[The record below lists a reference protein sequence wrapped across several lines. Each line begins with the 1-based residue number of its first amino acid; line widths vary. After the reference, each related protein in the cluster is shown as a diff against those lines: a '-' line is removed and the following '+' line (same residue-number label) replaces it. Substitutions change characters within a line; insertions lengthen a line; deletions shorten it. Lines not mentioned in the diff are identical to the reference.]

1 MDQRLLNDDLNQ
13 DTEFEWLSE
22 RTLRL
27 QTLSESKFSTVSLS
41 KSARFAFLKLHTVS
55 TLVTYRC

>member
-1 MDQRLLNDDLNQ
+1 MDQRLFNNNLNY

-41 KSARFAFLKLHTVS
+41 NSARFAFLKLHTVS
-55 TLVTYRC
+55 NPV